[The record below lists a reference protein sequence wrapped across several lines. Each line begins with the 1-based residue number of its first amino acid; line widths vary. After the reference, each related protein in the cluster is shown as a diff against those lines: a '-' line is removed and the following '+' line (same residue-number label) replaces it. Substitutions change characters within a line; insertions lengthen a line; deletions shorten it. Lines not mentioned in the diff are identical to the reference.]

1 MGLSRKIRTRG
12 GPFTR
17 ATLAL
22 LSQTLGKT
30 KPLPEKFERIL
41 VTVVAGIGDCLL
53 ATPAIRSLRKRY
65 PEARIV
71 LLTNR
76 RSEGL
81 LKGWPE
87 VDEIIAFDIDY
98 LFYSSK
104 QRWYRPRGLI
114 HIWRTLRHL
123 RRERFDLAV
132 NLKEINSLRGAVLMG
147 LWLTAGGARYR
158 AGRDTEGRAA
168 AFHIRT
174 PESELDRR
182 HAVTKNLAVA
192 TALGC
197 EADTGPISI
206 HLSQDDRHAADSFL
220 SGRGSLTAPLVA
232 LHPWVKD
239 ANRRWPL
246 AHWAKVAENLSSRLG
261 ATSVVLGGSQD
272 VAAAEG
278 LAGATSG
285 NVLLATGALT
295 LRQTAALIERCDLF
309 LGVLSGPLHMAAAV
323 GTPIVACYA
332 SRYGDLYPPYTDPA
346 RFKVLTPKSPGAPL
360 SEVPPEAVIDGAQQL
375 LKKGKSPPPVEV
387 LPWFSAPEEETAPA
401 RPRSVAHII
410 TRLDRG
416 GSPQNTIL
424 TVLSLDPSRYR
435 ATLISGLTT
444 APTPMVTRL
453 FDRQDIEFTFV
464 PSLIRPLSPFSDLR
478 ALWSLYRICRQKRFD
493 MVHTHGSK
501 AGIIGRWA
509 AWLAGCKLMV
519 HTCHGS
525 VFSGYAGRFMS
536 RLFVSAERLT
546 ARITEHI
553 ITLTP
558 EGMEEFLSCRI
569 ASEHKFSTIP
579 SGVEIESLE
588 ARSGDNGTAARE
600 AMGLPLE
607 GPIIGSVGRLDWIKG
622 YDLLVEASALVLKK
636 RPDVW
641 FAVAGD
647 GHERSALEEQ
657 IHRLRVADRWRLIG
671 WRDELNLIYRA
682 FDLSVLPSRNEG
694 MGRAAVE
701 AMTCGLAVVAT
712 AVGGLPSVVEDEVTG
727 ILVPPEDPR
736 ALADAILKLLENE
749 ATRRKM
755 EAEGPRRAQELFSK
769 EVMIKRIDKLYT
781 RLFETIEATQP

>member
-1 MGLSRKIRTRG
+1 
-12 GPFTR
+12 
-17 ATLAL
+17 
-22 LSQTLGKT
+22 
-30 KPLPEKFERIL
+30 
-41 VTVVAGIGDCLL
+41 
-53 ATPAIRSLRKRY
+53 
-65 PEARIV
+65 
-71 LLTNR
+71 
-76 RSEGL
+76 
-81 LKGWPE
+81 
-87 VDEIIAFDIDY
+87 
-98 LFYSSK
+98 
-104 QRWYRPRGLI
+104 
-114 HIWRTLRHL
+114 
-123 RRERFDLAV
+123 
-132 NLKEINSLRGAVLMG
+132 
-147 LWLTAGGARYR
+147 
-158 AGRDTEGRAA
+158 
-168 AFHIRT
+168 
-174 PESELDRR
+174 
-182 HAVTKNLAVA
+182 
-192 TALGC
+192 
-197 EADTGPISI
+197 
-206 HLSQDDRHAADSFL
+206 
-220 SGRGSLTAPLVA
+220 
-232 LHPWVKD
+232 
-239 ANRRWPL
+239 
-246 AHWAKVAENLSSRLG
+246 
-261 ATSVVLGGSQD
+261 
-272 VAAAEG
+272 
-278 LAGATSG
+278 
-285 NVLLATGALT
+285 
-295 LRQTAALIERCDLF
+295 
-309 LGVLSGPLHMAAAV
+309 
-323 GTPIVACYA
+323 
-332 SRYGDLYPPYTDPA
+332 
-346 RFKVLTPKSPGAPL
+346 
-360 SEVPPEAVIDGAQQL
+360 
-375 LKKGKSPPPVEV
+375 
-387 LPWFSAPEEETAPA
+387 
-401 RPRSVAHII
+401 
-410 TRLDRG
+410 
-416 GSPQNTIL
+416 
-424 TVLSLDPSRYR
+424 
-435 ATLISGLTT
+435 
-444 APTPMVTRL
+444 MVTRL